1 MAGVYEA
8 ARTGGVS
15 PTPSSRSSS
24 PTPPLS
30 SSETRFP
37 HPQRWSRSSRDAN
50 RRLSGGISRSSQRI
64 SSGAQGWARDRW
76 DTYIRWSENT
86 VAAFWKLSPLHRALV
101 AAAILLGWAVIIL
114 SVLYSEAFFAWLA
127 TVSKSWRQIPGGWLI
142 AFMLIFLTSVP
153 PIVGYSTANT
163 VAGFVYGFPMGWPIA
178 ASACVVGSLAAFVAC
193 RTVLSRHVNKLIG
206 NDHRFVALGQ
216 VLRRDGILYLT
227 GIRFC
232 PLPFS
237 LSNGF
242 LATIPSVSP
251 LSFAISTALST
262 QPHAASNGPPNISI
276 HTRPK
281 LLIHIF
287 IGSRLAIIAE
297 EGDSMS
303 LRDKIVNYTGMI
315 IGGAIGAAAGII
327 VYRRTMARAEELA
340 REEATINAAEEG
352 AGGYEDTDDT
362 LMDPEDAA
370 HVMGD
375 DDVSLWETQVDD
387 GWGDAYNDQDD
398 DDAKT
403 TKLNKD

>member
-1 MAGVYEA
+1 MTDQYQPPRAES
-8 ARTGGVS
+8 VS
-15 PTPSSRSSS
+15 PTPSSPSSE
-24 PTPPLS
+24 TPPLS

-37 HPQRWSRSSRDAN
+37 HPQRWSRRDASH
-50 RRLSGGISRSSQRI
+50 RLSGSISRSQRI
-64 SSGAQGWARDRW
+64 SSGAQGWVRDQW
-76 DTYIRWSENT
+76 TTYLRWSEKMI
-86 VAAFWKLSPLHRALV
+86 AAFWKLSLLQRSLV
-101 AAAILLGWAVIIL
+101 VFVILLGWTFIIL
-114 SVLYSEAFFAWLA
+114 SILYSEAFFAWLA
-127 TVSKSWRQIPGGWLI
+127 TVSKSWREIPGGWLI
-142 AFMLIFLTSVP
+142 AFMLIFVTSVP

-163 VAGFVYGFPMGWPIA
+163 IAGFVYGFPMGWPIA
-178 ASACVVGSLAAFVAC
+178 ASACIIGSLAAFMAC
-193 RTVLSRHVNKLIG
+193 RTFLSSHVNKLIG

-242 LATIPSVSP
+242 LATIPSISP
-251 LSFAISTALST
+251 LSFVISTALST
-262 QPHAASNGPPNISI
+262 
-276 HTRPK
+276 PK

-297 EGDSMS
+297 QGDAMP

-327 VYRRTMARAEELA
+327 IYRRTMARAEELA

-352 AGGYEDTDDT
+352 IGGYEDTDDT

-370 HVMGD
+370 DVMGD
-375 DDVSLWETQVDD
+375 DDVSLWDNQGDD
-387 GWGDAYNDQDD
+387 GWGDAYDD
-398 DDAKT
+398 DEDVATKL

>member
-1 MAGVYEA
+1 MAGEYQP
-8 ARTGGVS
+8 ARTGSVS

-30 SSETRFP
+30 SAETRFP
-37 HPQRWSRSSRDAN
+37 HPQQWSTRSSRDAS
-50 RRLSGGISRSSQRI
+50 RRLSGGISRSSQRM
-64 SSGAQGWARDRW
+64 SSDARGWVRDKW
-76 DTYIRWSENT
+76 DTYIRWSEKT

-101 AAAILLGWAVIIL
+101 CFVILLGWTIIIL

-142 AFMLIFLTSVP
+142 AFALIFATSIP
-153 PIVGYSTANT
+153 PIMGYSTANT
-163 VAGFVYGFPMGWPIA
+163 VAGFVYGFPLGWPIA

-242 LATIPSVSP
+242 LATIPSISP

-262 QPHAASNGPPNISI
+262 
-276 HTRPK
+276 PK

-297 EGDSMS
+297 QGDSMT
-303 LRDKIVNYTGMI
+303 LRDKILNYVSMF

-327 VYRRTMARAEELA
+327 IYRRTMARAEELA

-352 AGGYEDTDDT
+352 AVGYEDTDDA

-375 DDVSLWETQVDD
+375 DDVSMWDTQVDD
-387 GWGDAYNDQDD
+387 GWGDAYEDEDD
-398 DDAKT
+398 NAKKT
-403 TKLNKD
+403 TLHRD

>member
-1 MAGVYEA
+1 MTSEYQA
-8 ARTGGVS
+8 ARAGSVS
-15 PTPSSRSSS
+15 PARSSRSSS
-24 PTPPLS
+24 PSPPLS

-37 HPQRWSRSSRDAN
+37 HPQRWSRGSRDASS
-50 RRLSGGISRSSQRI
+50 RLSGGVSRSSSQRMA
-64 SSGAQGWARDRW
+64 SGARGWMRDRW
-76 DTYIRWSENT
+76 EAYLKWCENM
-86 VAAFWKLSPLHRALV
+86 VATFWKLSPLHRALV
-101 AAAILLGWAVIIL
+101 VFVILLGWAFIIL
-114 SVLYSEAFFAWLA
+114 SALYSHAFFAWLA
-127 TVSKSWRQIPGGWLI
+127 TVSKSWRQIPAGWLI
-142 AFMLIFLTSVP
+142 AFMLIFATSVP

-163 VAGFVYGFPMGWPIA
+163 VAGFVYGFPLGWPIA
-178 ASACVVGSLAAFVAC
+178 ASACVIGSLAAFVAC

-262 QPHAASNGPPNISI
+262 
-276 HTRPK
+276 PK

-297 EGDSMS
+297 EGDTMS
-303 LRDKIVNYTGMI
+303 TRDKIVNYTSMI
-315 IGGAIGAAAGII
+315 IGGTIGAAAGII
-327 VYRRTMARAEELA
+327 IYRRTMARAEELA
-340 REEATINAAEEG
+340 REEATANAAEEG
-352 AGGYEDTDDT
+352 EGGYEDADGM

-375 DDVSLWETQVDD
+375 DDVSLWDTQVDD
-387 GWGDAYNDQDD
+387 GWGDAYADEDE
-398 DDAKT
+398 DAKMI
-403 TKLNKD
+403 KLNNRN